1 MKLVITDSRKVSQF
15 SSILKS
21 LKNFS
26 LDIEIH
32 VDGERLYA
40 QGMDSS
46 HCCLFELELLS
57 DWFSEYDCEDAVR
70 LGVHCEL
77 LAKIFNCMSDNQNIQ
92 LDYTKDT
99 DSLYITLSPKEGESG
114 IVKEF
119 KLPLMNIE
127 ANLMEIPDTDYTADI
142 HMISGDFTALVN
154 QLSMFGNEIQVKC
167 SDEIRFTG
175 KGEMGSMD
183 AVIKEEDIL
192 YYAIEEDE
200 ELDLN
205 FSSSYIN
212 MMVVFGKLNKKVQI
226 HISDAMPMKIQYGMD
241 TFMDKED
248 DDDDEEDK
256 DKNYIRFFLAPK
268 IED

>member
-127 ANLMEIPDTDYTADI
+127 SQLMEIPDTDYTADI
-142 HMISGDFTALVN
+142 HMISSDFTDLVT

-192 YYAIEEDE
+192 YYGYMFYQTVMEDVELLYEEGADAVE
-200 ELDLN
+200 MEIDWGISCIGEGILGLTPETLRE
-205 FSSSYIN
+205 YIQ
-212 MMVVFGKLNKKVQI
+212 FIG
-226 HISDAMPMKIQYGMD
+226 D
-241 TFMDKED
+241 
-248 DDDDEEDK
+248 
-256 DKNYIRFFLAPK
+256 IRLQSIGLPK
-268 IED
+268 HFN

>member
-15 SSILKS
+15 SSILKN

-57 DWFSEYDCEDAVR
+57 DWFSEYECEKTVR
-70 LGVHCEL
+70 LGVNCEL

-92 LDYTKDT
+92 LDHTKDT
-99 DSLYITLSPKEGESG
+99 DSLFITLSPKEGESG

-127 ANLMEIPDTDYTADI
+127 AQLMEIPDADYTADI
-142 HMISGDFTALVN
+142 NMISNDFTALVN
-154 QLSMFGNEIQVKC
+154 QLGMFGNEIQVRC

-175 KGEMGSMD
+175 KGEVGSMD

-200 ELDLN
+200 KLDLN

-226 HISDAMPMKIQYGMD
+226 HLSDDMPMKIQYGMD
-241 TFMDKED
+241 TFMDKDD
-248 DDDDEEDK
+248 DDDDEDDT

-268 IED
+268 LDD